1 MRFKNKFIKSN
12 EHPWNYKI
20 AQKCGFVAIA
30 LIVAIGIFVF
40 GVNVGNGNFSF
51 SNNSNLNGLPAK
63 LNYRDVNQ
71 LYSVLRTNYD
81 GHLSESQ
88 ILNGMMHGLASA
100 PGDPYTEYFTKSEAS
115 AFNHELNNSFS
126 GIGAELS
133 KNSNGEIEVIAP
145 LSGYPASRAG
155 LKAQDIISS
164 INNVSTSKMSINTAV
179 NDIRG
184 PAGTTVRLGIIR
196 GNQRLVISITRQT
209 ITIPSVNT
217 KILNGNIGY
226 MQIISF
232 ANDTSRL
239 AYQAAQKFKKDH
251 VKGIILDLRND
262 PGGLL
267 SAAINVSSLWVNAKS
282 LILQEKRGNTVIDS
296 YYGQG
301 DNILSNIPTVVL
313 INSGTASSAEIT
325 TGALH
330 DNHQAYVIGTK
341 SFGKGVVQELFN
353 LNNGGVLKVTVA
365 SWYRPDG
372 QDINKK
378 GIMPDKTV
386 QLTSADIASG
396 NDTQLKA
403 ALNYLASTP

>member
-1 MRFKNKFIKSN
+1 MKNFLNILKIKKSN
-12 EHPWNYKI
+12 FKRI
-20 AQKCGFVAIA
+20 S
-30 LIVAIGIFVF
+30 LILVLLVLMLGMFTLGLNI
-40 GVNVGNGNFSF
+40 GNGNISF
-51 SNNSNLNGLPAK
+51 FNNTNETGLPSK
-63 LNYRDVNQ
+63 LNYKDVNQ
-71 LYSVLRTNYD
+71 LYSVLRANYD
-81 GHLSESQ
+81 GRLSESQ
-88 ILNGMMHGLASA
+88 ILNGIMHGLANS

-115 AFNHELNNSFS
+115 AFNSELNNSFT

-133 KNSNGEIEVIAP
+133 KNSAGDIEVIAP
-145 LSGYPASRAG
+145 LSGYPAAKAG
-155 LKAQDIISS
+155 LRAQDVITS
-164 INNVSTSKMSINTAV
+164 INNVSTSGMRVETAV

-184 PAGTTVRLGIIR
+184 PAGTKVTLGILR
-196 GNQRLVISITRQT
+196 GNQNLNISIVRET

-217 KILNGNIGY
+217 KILKGNIGY

-232 ANDTSRL
+232 ANDTSTL
-239 AYQAAQKFKKDH
+239 AYQAAQKFKSEH

-267 SAAINVSSLWVNAKS
+267 SAAINVSSLWVNNAS

-353 LNNGGVLKVTVA
+353 LNNGAVLKVTVA
-365 SWYRPDG
+365 SWYRPNG

-378 GIMPDKTV
+378 GISPDQTV
-386 QLTSADIASG
+386 QLTPSDIKAG
-396 NDTQLKA
+396 NDTQLNA
-403 ALNYLASTP
+403 ALNYLASK

>member
-1 MRFKNKFIKSN
+1 MKFKIHSSKLYKFGTI
-12 EHPWNYKI
+12 
-20 AQKCGFVAIA
+20 GVVAI
-30 LIVAIGIFVF
+30 LLLVAAFVLGLNF
-40 GVNVGNGNFSF
+40 GNGNL
-51 SNNSNLNGLPAK
+51 NLGGTNSTGLPAH
-63 LNYRDVNQ
+63 LNYSSVNAVYQ
-71 LYSVLRTNYD
+71 LIRNNYD
-81 GHLSESQ
+81 GHLTSNQ
-88 ILNGMMHGLASA
+88 MLNGLKEGLANA
-100 PGDPYTEYFTKSEAS
+100 TGDPYTEYFTKSEAS
-115 AFNHELNNSFS
+115 AFNNELNNSFT

-133 KNSNGEIEVIAP
+133 RNSAGDIEVIAP
-145 LSGYPASRAG
+145 LSGYPAAKAG
-155 LKAQDIISS
+155 LKAQDVITS
-164 INNVSTSKMSINTAV
+164 INNVSTSGMSVETAV

-184 PAGTTVRLGIIR
+184 PAGTKVTLGILR
-196 GNQRLVISITRQT
+196 GNQNLNISIVRET

-217 KILNGNIGY
+217 RILKGNIGY

-232 ANDTSRL
+232 ANDTSTL
-239 AYQAAQKFKKDH
+239 AYQAAQKFKSEH

-267 SAAINVSSLWVNAKS
+267 SAAINVSSLWVNNSS
-282 LILQEKRGNTVIDS
+282 LILQEKRGNTVVNS

-330 DNHQAYVIGTK
+330 DNHEAYVIGTK

-353 LNNGGVLKVTVA
+353 LNNGAVLKVTVA

-378 GIMPDKTV
+378 GITPDQTV
-386 QLTSADIASG
+386 QLTSSDIKAG
-396 NDTQLKA
+396 NDTQLNA
-403 ALNYLASTP
+403 ALNYLASK

>member
-1 MRFKNKFIKSN
+1 MKNFLNILKIKRSNFKRIS
-12 EHPWNYKI
+12 
-20 AQKCGFVAIA
+20 
-30 LIVAIGIFVF
+30 LILVLLVLMLGMFTLGLNI
-40 GVNVGNGNFSF
+40 GNGNISF
-51 SNNSNLNGLPAK
+51 FNNTNKTGLPSK
-63 LNYRDVNQ
+63 LNYKDVNQ
-71 LYSVLRTNYD
+71 LYSVLRANYD
-81 GHLSESQ
+81 GRLSESQ
-88 ILNGMMHGLASA
+88 ILNGIMHGLANS

-115 AFNHELNNSFS
+115 AFNSELNNSFT

-133 KNSNGEIEVIAP
+133 KNSSGDIEVIAP
-145 LSGYPASRAG
+145 LSGYPAAKAG
-155 LKAQDIISS
+155 LRAQDVITS
-164 INNVSTSKMSINTAV
+164 INNVSTSGMSVETAV

-184 PAGTTVRLGIIR
+184 PAGTKVTLGILR
-196 GNQRLVISITRQT
+196 GNQNLNISIVRET

-217 KILNGNIGY
+217 KILKGNIGY

-232 ANDTSRL
+232 ANDTSTL
-239 AYQAAQKFKKDH
+239 AYQAAQKFKSEH

-267 SAAINVSSLWVNAKS
+267 SAAINVSSLWVNNAS

-330 DNHQAYVIGTK
+330 DNHEAYVIGTK

-353 LNNGGVLKVTVA
+353 LNNGAVLKVTVA
-365 SWYRPDG
+365 SWYRPNG

-378 GIMPDKTV
+378 GITPDQTV
-386 QLTSADIASG
+386 QLTPSDIKAG
-396 NDTQLKA
+396 NDTQLNA
-403 ALNYLASTP
+403 ALNYLASK

>member
-1 MRFKNKFIKSN
+1 MKNIFKLKVGKLKKICLVFVLLVFI
-12 EHPWNYKI
+12 
-20 AQKCGFVAIA
+20 
-30 LIVAIGIFVF
+30 F
-40 GVNVGNGNFSF
+40 GSFLFGLNVGNGNISLFNS
-51 SNNSNLNGLPAK
+51 SNETGLPTK
-63 LNYRDVNQ
+63 LNYQNVNQ
-71 LYSVLRTNYD
+71 LYSVLRANYD

-88 ILNGMMHGLASA
+88 ILNGIMHGLANA

-115 AFNHELNNSFS
+115 AFNSELNNSFT

-133 KNSNGEIEVIAP
+133 KNSSGDIEIIAP
-145 LSGYPASRAG
+145 LSGYPAAKAG
-155 LKAQDIISS
+155 LKAQDVITS
-164 INNVSTSKMSINTAV
+164 INNVSTSGMSVETAV

-184 PAGTTVRLGIIR
+184 PAGTKVDLGIMR
-196 GNQRLVISITRQT
+196 GNQSLNISVIRET

-217 KILNGNIGY
+217 KILSGNIGY

-232 ANDTSRL
+232 SNDTSKL
-239 AYQAAQKFKKDH
+239 AYQAAQKFKSEH
-251 VKGIILDLRND
+251 VKGIILDLRDD

-267 SAAINVSSLWVNAKS
+267 TAAINVSSLWVNNSS

-330 DNHQAYVIGTK
+330 DNHEAYVIGTK

-353 LNNGGVLKVTVA
+353 LNNGAVLKVTVA
-365 SWYRPDG
+365 SWYRPNG

-378 GIMPDKTV
+378 GITPDQTV
-386 QLTSADIASG
+386 QLTPSDIKAG
-396 NDTQLKA
+396 NDTQLNA
-403 ALNYLASTP
+403 ALSYLNSKN

>member
-1 MRFKNKFIKSN
+1 MKNIFKLKVGKLKKVCLVFVLLVFI
-12 EHPWNYKI
+12 
-20 AQKCGFVAIA
+20 
-30 LIVAIGIFVF
+30 F
-40 GVNVGNGNFSF
+40 GSFLFGLNVGNGNISLFNS
-51 SNNSNLNGLPAK
+51 SNETGLPTK
-63 LNYRDVNQ
+63 LNYQNVNQ
-71 LYSVLRTNYD
+71 LYSVLRANYD

-88 ILNGMMHGLASA
+88 ILNGIMHGLANA

-115 AFNHELNNSFS
+115 AFNSELNNSFT

-133 KNSNGEIEVIAP
+133 KNSSGDIEIIAP
-145 LSGYPASRAG
+145 LSGYPAAKAG
-155 LKAQDIISS
+155 LKAQDVITS
-164 INNVSTSKMSINTAV
+164 INNVSTSGMSVETAV

-184 PAGTTVRLGIIR
+184 PAGTKVDLGIMR
-196 GNQRLVISITRQT
+196 GNQSLNLSVIRET

-217 KILNGNIGY
+217 KILSGNIGY

-232 ANDTSRL
+232 SNDTSKL
-239 AYQAAQKFKKDH
+239 AYQAAQKFKSEH
-251 VKGIILDLRND
+251 VKGIILDLRDD

-267 SAAINVSSLWVNAKS
+267 TAAINVSSLWVNNSS

-330 DNHQAYVIGTK
+330 DNHEAYVIGTK

-353 LNNGGVLKVTVA
+353 LNNGAVLKVTVA
-365 SWYRPDG
+365 SWYRPNG

-378 GIMPDKTV
+378 GITPDQTV
-386 QLTSADIASG
+386 QLTPSDIKAG
-396 NDTQLKA
+396 NDTQLNA
-403 ALNYLASTP
+403 ALSYLNSKN

>member
-1 MRFKNKFIKSN
+1 MKFKIHSSKLYKFGSIGVVTVLLLF
-12 EHPWNYKI
+12 
-20 AQKCGFVAIA
+20 AAFV
-30 LIVAIGIFVF
+30 LGLNF
-40 GVNVGNGNFSF
+40 GNGNL
-51 SNNSNLNGLPAK
+51 NLGGTNSTGLPAH
-63 LNYRDVNQ
+63 LNYSSVNAVYQ
-71 LYSVLRTNYD
+71 LIRNNYD
-81 GHLSESQ
+81 GHLTANQ
-88 ILNGMMHGLASA
+88 MLNGLKEGLANA
-100 PGDPYTEYFTKSEAS
+100 TGDPYTEYFTKSEAS
-115 AFNHELNNSFS
+115 AFNNELNNSFT

-133 KNSNGEIEVIAP
+133 RNSAGDIEVIAP
-145 LSGYPASRAG
+145 LSGYPAAKAG
-155 LKAQDIISS
+155 LKAQDVITS
-164 INNVSTSKMSINTAV
+164 INNVSTSGMSVETAV

-184 PAGTTVRLGIIR
+184 PAGTKVTLGILR
-196 GNQRLVISITRQT
+196 GNQNLNISIVRET

-217 KILNGNIGY
+217 RILKGNIGY

-232 ANDTSRL
+232 ANDTSTL
-239 AYQAAQKFKKDH
+239 AYQAAQKFKSEH

-267 SAAINVSSLWVNAKS
+267 SAAINVSSLWVNNSS
-282 LILQEKRGNTVIDS
+282 LILQEKRGNTVVNS

-330 DNHQAYVIGTK
+330 DNHEAYVIGTK

-353 LNNGGVLKVTVA
+353 LNNGAVLKVTVA

-378 GIMPDKTV
+378 GITPDQTV
-386 QLTSADIASG
+386 QLTSSDIKAG
-396 NDTQLKA
+396 NDTQLNA
-403 ALNYLASTP
+403 ALNYLASK